1 MNTRFIILKCK
12 PSFRGVQLAGIAR
25 YSTNS
30 PTDRGA
36 SMTFQTV
43 RDPVCGMDVDPAA
56 TEHHHQHAG
65 KIYHFCSN
73 GCREGF
79 AERPDDWLSGKA
91 QAERDAKIPE
101 GTRYTCPMHPE
112 ILQVG
117 PGSCPKCGMALEPMT
132 FSAEVEL
139 NHELIDFTRRFW
151 VGSVFALPLL
161 LMAMGDMLPFLSFH
175 DWLGTGFGWT
185 QLVLAAPVV
194 LWAGWPFFVR
204 GWQSIGNRNPNMFT
218 LIALGTGAAYFYSLV
233 AVALPDIVPDAF
245 RGPQGAGALYFES
258 AAVIIVLVLLGQM
271 LELRARERTGDA
283 LRALLNLTP
292 DMALRIG
299 PDGDAAE
306 VALNSVVVGDLLRVR
321 SGDRVP
327 VDGRVVEGNTAV
339 DESMISGEPMP
350 VTKSDGDLVIGG
362 TVNGTGS
369 VVMRAEKIGAD
380 TMLARIVD
388 MVAQAQRSRAPIQ
401 RLADRVTEWFVPLV
415 VGVAVLAFAAWAIW
429 GPPPALAFAVVA
441 SVSVLIIACP
451 CALGLA
457 TPMSVMVATGRG
469 ASAGVLVRDAAALE
483 ALARVDLLIVDKTGT
498 LTAGRSSLTAIGPG
512 ETWDETGLLRL
523 AATLER
529 DSEHPLG
536 AAIVAAASERDVA
549 TGDLSEFES
558 WTGKGITGR
567 VDGKR
572 VGLGNAAL
580 MKEQG
585 VELGGLAA
593 HADELRGE
601 GATAVFV
608 SVDGMSAG
616 VLVISDPIKDTTP
629 DALAALRKD
638 GIEIVMVTGDN
649 RRTAEAVAA
658 RLGID
663 RVESDVLPADKEA
676 IVCRYQEAGR
686 RVAMAGDGIN
696 DAPALAR
703 ADVGIA
709 MGTGTDVAM
718 ESAGITL
725 IKGDLSAL
733 VRARHLATATL
744 RNIRQ
749 NLFFAFV
756 YNSAGVP
763 LAAGILF
770 PFVGILLNPMIA
782 AAAMSLSSVSVIGNA
797 LRLRSA
803 KL

>member
-1 MNTRFIILKCK
+1 MSNAVVK
-12 PSFRGVQLAGIAR
+12 
-25 YSTNS
+25 
-30 PTDRGA
+30 
-36 SMTFQTV
+36 
-43 RDPVCGMDVDPAA
+43 DPVCGMGVDPTSAR
-56 TEHHHQHAG
+56 HQCDHDG
-65 KIYHFCSN
+65 DTYYFC
-73 GCREGF
+73 GARCCVRF
-79 AERPDDWLSGKA
+79 AERPADWLSGQA
-91 QAERDAKIPE
+91 QAEIAANAPKDA
-101 GTRYTCPMHPE
+101 RYTCPMHPE
-112 ILQVG
+112 VEQIG
-117 PGSCPKCGMALEPMT
+117 PGSCPKCGMALEPLT
-132 FSAEVEL
+132 FSAEAEPNL
-139 NHELIDFTRRFW
+139 ELIDFTRRFW
-151 VGSVFALPLL
+151 VGGVFALPLL

-175 DWLGTGFGWT
+175 AWLGAGFGWT
-185 QLVLAAPVV
+185 QLVLATPVV
-194 LWAGWPFFVR
+194 LWAGAPFFVR
-204 GWQSIGNRNPNMFT
+204 GWQSIGNRSPNMFT
-218 LIALGTGAAYFYSLV
+218 LIALGTGAAYLYSLV
-233 AVALPDIVPDAF
+233 AVVLPDVVPDAF
-245 RGPQGAGALYFES
+245 KGMNGAVALYFES

-292 DMALRIG
+292 EVALRIG
-299 PDGDAAE
+299 PDGDAADIP
-306 VALNSVVVGDLLRVR
+306 LDRVVVGDLLRVR
-321 SGDRVP
+321 PGDRLP
-327 VDGRVVEGNTAV
+327 VDGRLVEGTSAV

-369 VVMRAEKIGAD
+369 FVMRAENVGAD

-401 RLADRVTEWFVPLV
+401 RLADRVAEWFVPLV
-415 VGVAVLAFAAWAIW
+415 VGVAVLAFAVWAIW

-469 ASAGVLVRDAAALE
+469 AGAGVLVRDAAALE
-483 ALARVDLLIVDKTGT
+483 ALAKVDLLIVDKTGT
-498 LTAGRSSLTAIGPG
+498 LTAGRPSLTAIVPG
-512 ETWDETGLLRL
+512 EGWDELGLLGL
-523 AATLER
+523 AASLER

-536 AAIVAAASERDVA
+536 VAIVAAASERGVE
-549 TGDLSEFES
+549 TSELSGFES
-558 WTGKGITGR
+558 VTGKGVSGL
-567 VDGKR
+567 
-572 VGLGNAAL
+572 VGGHKVSLGNAAL
-580 MKEQG
+580 MGDQG
-585 VELGGLAA
+585 VPLGAFEA
-593 HADELRGE
+593 RADSLRAE
-601 GATAVFV
+601 GTTAVFV
-608 SVDGMSAG
+608 SVDGSLAG
-616 VLVISDPIKDTTP
+616 VLAVSDPIKETTP
-629 DALAALRKD
+629 DALAVLR
-638 GIEIVMVTGDN
+638 GEGMEIVMVTGDN
-649 RRTAEAVAA
+649 RRTAQAVAA
-658 RLGID
+658 NLGID
-663 RVESDVLPADKEA
+663 NVEADVLPADKEA
-676 IVCRYQEAGR
+676 IVRRYQDAGR

-725 IKGDLSAL
+725 INGDLSAL

-770 PFVGILLNPMIA
+770 PFTGVLLSPMIA

-797 LRLRSA
+797 LRLRSV

>member
-1 MNTRFIILKCK
+1 VTE
-12 PSFRGVQLAGIAR
+12 PIAK
-25 YSTNS
+25 
-30 PTDRGA
+30 
-36 SMTFQTV
+36 
-43 RDPVCGMDVDPAA
+43 DPVCGMDVDPATA
-56 TEHHHQHAG
+56 KHQHDHAG
-65 KIYHFCSN
+65 EIYYFC
-73 GCREGF
+73 GARCCERF
-79 AERPDDWLSGKA
+79 AERPGDWLSGKA
-91 QAERDAKIPE
+91 QAEIAANASKDA
-101 GTRYTCPMHPE
+101 RYTCPMHPE
-112 ILQVG
+112 IEQIG

-132 FSAEVEL
+132 FSAEAEP

-151 VGSVFALPLL
+151 IGGVFALPLL

-175 DWLGTGFGWT
+175 AWLGAGFGWT
-185 QLVLAAPVV
+185 QLILASPVV
-194 LWAGWPFFVR
+194 LWAGAPFFVR
-204 GWQSIGNRNPNMFT
+204 GWQSIGNRSPNMFT
-218 LIALGTGAAYFYSLV
+218 LIALGTGAAYLYSLV
-233 AVALPDIVPDAF
+233 AVVLPGLVPDAF
-245 RGPQGAGALYFES
+245 KAMNGAVALYFES

-292 DMALRIG
+292 DVALRIG
-299 PDGDAAE
+299 PNGEATE
-306 VALNSVVVGDLLRVR
+306 VALDAVVAGDLLRVR
-321 SGDRVP
+321 PGDRLP
-327 VDGRVVEGNTAV
+327 VDGRLVEGSSAV

-350 VTKSDGDLVIGG
+350 LTKAQGDLLIGG

-369 VVMRAEKIGAD
+369 FVMRAENVGAD

-388 MVAQAQRSRAPIQ
+388 MVAQAQRSKAPIQ
-401 RLADRVTEWFVPLV
+401 RLADRVAEWFVPLV
-415 VGVAVLAFAAWAIW
+415 VLSAILAFAVWAIW

-441 SVSVLIIACP
+441 AVSVLIIACP

-483 ALARVDLLIVDKTGT
+483 SLAKVDLLLVDKTGT
-498 LTAGRSSLTAIGPG
+498 LTAGRPSLTSIIPANDFDGD
-512 ETWDETGLLRL
+512 TLLRF

-536 AAIVAAASERDVA
+536 AAICKAASERDLEPGV
-549 TGDLSEFES
+549 LSGFTS
-558 WTGKGITGR
+558 ITGKGVSGQ
-567 VDGKR
+567 VDGHA

-580 MKEQG
+580 MTDLG
-585 VELGGLAA
+585 VSLKALQDR
-593 HADELRGE
+593 ADILRGE
-601 GATAVFV
+601 GTTAVFV
-608 SVDGMSAG
+608 AVDGQAAG
-616 VLVISDPIKDTTP
+616 VLAVSDSIKETTP
-629 DALAALRKD
+629 AALAALRDD

-649 RRTAEAVAA
+649 RRTAEAVAVK
-658 RLGID
+658 LGID
-663 RVESDVLPADKEA
+663 QVEADVLPADKEA
-676 IVCRYQEAGR
+676 IVRRYQAAGR

-709 MGTGTDVAM
+709 MGTGTDVAI

-725 IKGDLSAL
+725 INGDLSAL
-733 VRARHLATATL
+733 VRARHLASATL

-756 YNSAGVP
+756 YNAAGVP

-770 PFVGILLNPMIA
+770 PFLGILLSPMVA

-797 LRLRSA
+797 LRLRNV

>member
-1 MNTRFIILKCK
+1 MAEPVAK
-12 PSFRGVQLAGIAR
+12 
-25 YSTNS
+25 
-30 PTDRGA
+30 
-36 SMTFQTV
+36 
-43 RDPVCGMDVDPAA
+43 DPVCGMDVETASAA
-56 TEHHHQHAG
+56 HRHDHDGQT
-65 KIYHFCSN
+65 YYFC
-73 GCREGF
+73 GARCCARF
-79 AERPDDWLSGKA
+79 AERPAEWLSGKA
-91 QAERDAKIPE
+91 QAEIAARAPQDA
-101 GTRYTCPMHPE
+101 RYTCPMHPE
-112 ILQVG
+112 VEQIG

-132 FSAEVEL
+132 FSTEAEPNL
-139 NHELIDFTRRFW
+139 ELIDFTRRFW
-151 VGSVFALPLL
+151 IGGVFALPLL

-175 DWLGTGFGWT
+175 DWLGAGFGWT
-185 QLVLAAPVV
+185 QLVLASPVM
-194 LWAGWPFFVR
+194 LWAGAPFFVR
-204 GWQSIGNRNPNMFT
+204 GWQSIGHRSPNMFT
-218 LIALGTGAAYFYSLV
+218 LIALGTGAAYLYSLV
-233 AVALPDIVPDAF
+233 AMVLPGLVPDAF
-245 RGPQGAGALYFES
+245 RSPHGAIALYFES

-292 DMALRIG
+292 DVALRIDA
-299 PDGDAAE
+299 DGAAQE
-306 VALNSVVVGDLLRVR
+306 ESLESIVTGDLLRVR
-321 SGDRVP
+321 PGDRIP
-327 VDGRVVEGNTAV
+327 VDGWVTEGTSAV

-350 VTKSDGDLVIGG
+350 VTKSGGDLVIGG

-369 VVMRAEKIGAD
+369 FVMRAENVGAD
-380 TMLARIVD
+380 TMLSRIVD
-388 MVAQAQRSRAPIQ
+388 MVAQAQRSKAPIQ
-401 RLADRVTEWFVPLV
+401 RLADRVAEWFVPLV
-415 VGVAVLAFAAWAIW
+415 VLAAILAFVVWSVW

-441 SVSVLIIACP
+441 AVSVLIIACP

-483 ALARVDLLIVDKTGT
+483 SLARVDLLLMDKTGT
-498 LTAGRSSLTAIGPG
+498 LTSGRPSLTSLIPADGFDA
-512 ETWDETGLLRL
+512 DELLRL

-536 AAIVAAASERDVA
+536 AAICKAADERNLEWG
-549 TGDLSEFES
+549 TLSDFS
-558 WTGKGITGR
+558 SFTGKGVSGQ
-567 VDGKR
+567 VDGR
-572 VGLGNAAL
+572 TVSLGNAAL
-580 MKEQG
+580 MADLG
-585 VELGGLAA
+585 VSLGDLQDS
-593 HADELRGE
+593 ADALRGD

-608 SVDGMSAG
+608 AVDGQAAG
-616 VLVISDPIKDTTP
+616 VLAVSDPIKETTP
-629 DALAALRKD
+629 VALAALRDD

-658 RLGID
+658 KLGID
-663 RVESDVLPADKEA
+663 HVEADVLPADKEA
-676 IVCRYQEAGR
+676 IVRRYQESGR

-718 ESAGITL
+718 ESAGVTL
-725 IKGDLSAL
+725 VRGDLSAL

-756 YNSAGVP
+756 YNAAGVP

-770 PFVGILLNPMIA
+770 PFLGILLSPMAA

-797 LRLRSA
+797 LRLRNV